1 MALFGKLFEKKFCD
15 VCGNE
20 IKLLGNRKLEDGNL
34 CKDCAAKLS
43 RWFDDRRSST
53 VAQIKEQLA
62 YREENKQRYTQFN
75 TTLSMAE
82 GRLLLDEDQGLF
94 VLPEGSRDE
103 NPDIIA
109 FSDVTGCDVDIEDR
123 QQEITRTG
131 SDGKQVSY
139 NPPRYRYTYDFF
151 VDIRVNHKYFDDMRL
166 HVNGAAITIE
176 TPETAS
182 QRAVQTAARVPKPGA
197 AAPARPAAAARPA
210 AGRPAAP
217 VKPGAPARP
226 GSVPKP
232 GTAARPAMAGR
243 PAATPAT
250 PATRMTRTPAAN
262 VARPM
267 MSAVI
272 NAAAFDPTADAEYV
286 KYYNMAYEIRD
297 ALLQVRA
304 DARELAAEAAAPK
317 TAVVCPFCGATTM
330 PDANGCCEYCG
341 GAVNG

>member
-15 VCGNE
+15 VCGSE

-62 YREENKQRYTQFN
+62 YREENKQRYVQFN

-94 VLPEGSRDE
+94 VLPYGSRDD

-109 FSDVTGCDVDIEDR
+109 FADVTGCEVDIEDS
-123 QQEITRTG
+123 QDEITRTG

-139 NPPRYRYTYDFF
+139 NPPRYRYSYDFY

-166 HVNGAAITIE
+166 HVNGSSITVE
-176 TPETAS
+176 TPETAT
-182 QRAVQTAARVPKPGA
+182 QRAVQTAARVPKPAA
-197 AAPARPAAAARPA
+197 AAPART
-210 AGRPAAP
+210 AAP
-217 VKPGAPARP
+217 VKPGASVRP
-226 GSVPKP
+226 GTVQKP
-232 GTAARPAMAGR
+232 GAAARPAVAGR
-243 PAATPAT
+243 PAAAAPA
-250 PATRMTRTPAAN
+250 ARMTRTPAAN

-267 MSAVI
+267 MSAAI
-272 NAAAFDPTADAEYV
+272 SAAAFDPTTDPEYV

-317 TAVVCPFCGATTM
+317 AAVVCPFCGATTM
-330 PDANGCCEYCG
+330 PDTNGCCEYCG
-341 GAVNG
+341 GAVSG